1 MVSTDT
7 RSQSN
12 KAPLGCGRPGPGC
25 AAETSAVTVWRVL
38 LWIVYVWMVEYV
50 LKNTLSAKLE
60 YKNAEILIYLPINQ
74 ASINY

>member
-1 MVSTDT
+1 
-7 RSQSN
+7 
-12 KAPLGCGRPGPGC
+12 
-25 AAETSAVTVWRVL
+25 
-38 LWIVYVWMVEYV
+38 MVEYV